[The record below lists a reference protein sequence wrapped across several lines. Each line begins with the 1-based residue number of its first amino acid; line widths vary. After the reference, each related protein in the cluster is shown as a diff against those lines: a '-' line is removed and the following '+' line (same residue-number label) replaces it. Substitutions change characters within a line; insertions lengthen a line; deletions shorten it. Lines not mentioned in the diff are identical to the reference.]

1 MNEQTLSR
9 LRNRWMMFGYFLFDL
24 PGAFFFG
31 LRVKSIDLER
41 SVVQVPYR
49 WSTKNP
55 FQSIYFAAL
64 SAAAELSTGAL
75 ALAAVDGK
83 SMSMLVTKVQG
94 EFLKK
99 AKGVTFFECNDV
111 AALIEAV
118 EFARNNEQG
127 STVTLQSTGKNEQ
140 GEVVAVFNFQWSF
153 RKKPARS

>member
-1 MNEQTLSR
+1 
-9 LRNRWMMFGYFLFDL
+9 MMFGYFLFDL

-31 LRVKSIDLER
+31 LRVKSIDMER